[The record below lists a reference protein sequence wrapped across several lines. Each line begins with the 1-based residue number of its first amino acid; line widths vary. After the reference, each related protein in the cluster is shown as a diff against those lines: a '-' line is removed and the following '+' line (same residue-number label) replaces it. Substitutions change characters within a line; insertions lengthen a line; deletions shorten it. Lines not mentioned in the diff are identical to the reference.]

1 MATVDDDDS
10 ATESAARSE
19 SPFPTRLGV
28 DRLVLVVAGITAFA
42 LFARF
47 LFLGERIAHWDE
59 GRVGWWIL
67 QYVHTGD
74 YAYRAIIHGP
84 FFHHVNGLVFW
95 LFGATDFWMRA
106 VVALLGGL
114 TPLAALGLR
123 HRLRDLEVALLA
135 LFLAANPLL
144 LYYSR
149 FMRGDPVVAFFMFGA
164 VVAFVRLLDFRRARY
179 LFLGVAGVALALTA
193 KENALIYPVTWIGA
207 LALLLD
213 HRLFLAR
220 ERERAWTTILKERV
234 VALVYGVWE
243 WLHWILLAVVEFFA
257 IVVFFYAPRDGDPG
271 DVGLYNA
278 IGGADIG
285 MFVTVVDRAIVGSW
299 KEFYGVW
306 IEGGMSEHAYLPYL
320 GDYVETLG
328 YGALALCV
336 FAVIG
341 FVVDRY
347 SGERPR
353 DLVAF
358 SFYCGFVSILG
369 YPIVTDIQ
377 APWAVMHAVVPLA
390 IPAAVGLGLVL
401 RWGRESLA
409 EDDPVGMGAA
419 AVVLIVA
426 VSFVVGMG
434 VYGVYLAPQ
443 AQEDRNALVQYAQ
456 PGDDLR
462 PALNR
467 MELAAD
473 ANQGTDVLFYGDF
486 FVDDGTNATTDF
498 VWNGYPRDSELVPRE
513 QRGIT
518 LAPACVDWFN
528 SPPLPWY
535 LDKAG
540 ANVSCA
546 DSSVELDDAAESK
559 PPIVVVRAHDEDDED
574 DQVNEERQ
582 AREQFPE
589 YWSATYELRTYGTK
603 TVFLIHPDYV
613 GKVNA
618 SATPPVSDA

>member
-1 MATVDDDDS
+1 MATVEDDDS
-10 ATESAARSE
+10 TTESAAQRSE
-19 SPFPTRLGV
+19 SALPTRFGV

-84 FFHHVNGLVFW
+84 FYHHVNGLLFS
-95 LFGATDFWMRA
+95 LFGASDFWMRA

-123 HRLRDLEVALLA
+123 HRLRDIEVALLA
-135 LFLAANPLL
+135 LFLTANPLL

-149 FMRGDPVVAFFMFGA
+149 FMRGDPIVAFFMFGA
-164 VVAFVRLLDFRRARY
+164 VVAFVRLLDFRQARY

-193 KENALIYPVTWIGA
+193 KENAIIYPVTWIGA
-207 LALLLD
+207 VVLLLD

-220 ERERAWTTILKERV
+220 EGERAWTAILKDR
-234 VALVYGVWE
+234 LVGFIYGVWH

-257 IVVFFYAPRDGDPG
+257 IVVFFYGPRDGDPG

-278 IGGADIG
+278 IGQADLG
-285 MFVTVVDRAIVGSW
+285 MFVTVVDRATVGAW
-299 KEFYGVW
+299 KEFYGLWVD
-306 IEGGMSEHAYLPYL
+306 GGMSDHAYIPYL
-320 GDYVETLG
+320 GDLAETLG
-328 YGALALCV
+328 YGALALVV

-347 SGERPR
+347 AGERPR

-358 SFYCGFVSILG
+358 SFYCGFVSVLG

-377 APWAVMHAVVPLA
+377 APWAALHAVVPLA

-401 RWGRESLA
+401 RWGREALA
-409 EDDPVGMGAA
+409 DDDPVAMGAA
-419 AVVLIVA
+419 AVVVIVA

-443 AQEDRNALVQYAQ
+443 AQEGENAMVQYAQ
-456 PGDDLR
+456 PGDDVR
-462 PALNR
+462 PALDS
-467 MELAAD
+467 MAMAAA
-473 ANQGTDVLFYGDF
+473 ANEGTDVLLYGDF
-486 FVDDGTNATTDF
+486 FVDRGTNATTDF
-498 VWNGYPRDSELVPRE
+498 VYDGYPRDSQLVPNE
-513 QRGIT
+513 ERGIT
-518 LAPACVDWFN
+518 LAPACADWFN
-528 SPPLPWY
+528 SLPLPWY
-535 LDKAG
+535 FNTSG
-540 ANVSCA
+540 ADVSCA
-546 DSSVELDDAAESK
+546 DGTMELEDAAESE
-559 PPIVVVRAHDEDDED
+559 PPIVIVGAHDEDDED
-574 DQVNEERQ
+574 NQENEEAQ

-589 YWSATYELRTYGTK
+589 YWSATYELRTYGTE

-613 GKVNA
+613 GEVNA
-618 SATPPVSDA
+618 SATPPE